1 LEQPI
6 GAPFIAGLKAAG
18 TQLLLGM
25 GTHDEFVPFGPE
37 VEYLLALKAA
47 QVPVEASI
55 IFRGGHSGAPNLIRP
70 AAPAPASTLVE
81 RAFWA
86 MLSYVTPGAPPETV
100 ATGADSVVYWA
111 VDAAG
116 QAYHLPGLNANSEI
130 PFTLQVPRTMY
141 GGMPIVMMVAGQP
154 GTYYEIHTPGVA
166 PPTVG
171 SIPPSG
177 CIPTP
182 R

>member
-1 LEQPI
+1 
-6 GAPFIAGLKAAG
+6 
-18 TQLLLGM
+18 
-25 GTHDEFVPFGPE
+25 
-37 VEYLLALKAA
+37 
-47 QVPVEASI
+47 
-55 IFRGGHSGAPNLIRP
+55 
-70 AAPAPASTLVE
+70 
-81 RAFWA
+81 
-86 MLSYVTPGAPPETV
+86 MLSYVTPGAPPEIV

-177 CIPTP
+177 WYSYSAMTGPGGTINTP
-182 R
+182 CTRRGPQSRRLSKERSCQGRSRFH